1 MTYSGGKSWIQSVCF
16 FSSKVNSTQSC
27 FKEILKDFSKKNSIF
42 AVRKTAWIL
51 FHFR

>member
-1 MTYSGGKSWIQSVCF
+1 MICSGGKSVNQPVCL

-51 FHFR
+51 FRFR